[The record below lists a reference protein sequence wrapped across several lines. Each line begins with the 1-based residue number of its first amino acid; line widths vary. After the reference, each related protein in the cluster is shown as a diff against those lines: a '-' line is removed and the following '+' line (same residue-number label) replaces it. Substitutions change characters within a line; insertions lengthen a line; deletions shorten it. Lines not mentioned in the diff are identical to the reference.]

1 MAPPAQLPLRQLTKD
16 GPKIPAIGFGLMG
29 ISIGYGPAEYA
40 QSLIPSNRP
49 ETNTPSSDEE
59 RLKVLDR
66 AWELGCTNWDTADI
80 YGDSEDLVGKW
91 FKLHPERRQD
101 IFLATKFGLKATEK
115 GMVTDSSPEHVKAS
129 IEKSLKRLGVEQI
142 DLYYMHRVGEGVPI
156 EKTVEAMKQLVDEG
170 KVKYLGLSEIS
181 STTVR
186 RAYAVHP
193 IAAVQVEYNPWTLDI
208 EGPSGT
214 HLLKTCQELD
224 IAVFAYSP
232 LGRGILTGRYRS
244 ADDFEEGDV
253 RKDMSRFQGDNFKKN
268 LQIVDKFDE
277 LAKSKGYTTSQLA
290 LAWVLEQSP
299 NVFVIPGTKKVK
311 YLEENVGAAKVTL
324 SKEEERELRKV
335 VEEAQVAGGR
345 DPFFGNYMDTPP
357 LEK

>member
-1 MAPPAQLPLRQLTKD
+1 
-16 GPKIPAIGFGLMG
+16 
-29 ISIGYGPAEYA
+29 
-40 QSLIPSNRP
+40 
-49 ETNTPSSDEE
+49 
-59 RLKVLDR
+59 
-66 AWELGCTNWDTADI
+66 
-80 YGDSEDLVGKW
+80 
-91 FKLHPERRQD
+91 
-101 IFLATKFGLKATEK
+101 
-115 GMVTDSSPEHVKAS
+115 
-129 IEKSLKRLGVEQI
+129 
-142 DLYYMHRVGEGVPI
+142 
-156 EKTVEAMKQLVDEG
+156 
-170 KVKYLGLSEIS
+170 LGLSEIS

-186 RAYAVHP
+186 RAHAVHP
-193 IAAVQVEYNPWTLDI
+193 IAAIQVEYNPWTLDI

-311 YLEENVGAAKVTL
+311 YLEENVGAARVTL